1 MFHGS
6 NNNRTMNKELEKLK
20 LLMSAMYSNGMM
32 EPLEWEQEL
41 REGAWLLLHN
51 SPGLDREEWKRELVS
66 QYPTEVVDT
75 FGTDPAEAYATMDDW
90 WESETYK
97 DENTGLC
104 ETYQGWSLIFANE
117 KSVMVLDELS
127 RLKLKLSRLGLLK
140 NLR

>member
-1 MFHGS
+1 
-6 NNNRTMNKELEKLK
+6 
-20 LLMSAMYSNGMM
+20 MSAMHSNGMI

-51 SPGLDREEWKRELVS
+51 EPGLDREEWKRELIS

-75 FGTDPAEAYATMDDW
+75 FGTDQAEAYATMDDW
-90 WESETYK
+90 WESETYE
-97 DENTGLC
+97 DENTGLS

-117 KSVMVLDELS
+117 KSVMVFDELS

-140 NLR
+140 NPR